1 MWYDIFTG
9 NKIDGMLIRGTH
21 MELSELTVYA
31 LEKYQI
37 REEFK
42 WQDFPGFSVLSHPQ
56 TGKWVA
62 LCMRQWDSETGT
74 EIQRCDLKCGQRSFS
89 ERGRTYLS
97 PPVRM
102 KGRNWIGIVFN
113 ETTEPDV
120 VFQLFDE
127 AVASEGKHGYTIVLG
142 SQLFGTGPVYQD
154 TALPKTA
161 PPSARGAKKTEEPGD
176 GGSIFRESALPIMR
190 GAKKTPDK
198 IIPEK
203 IRQMR
208 RMYEYGRESMESR
221 VKNFC
226 RQGMFMQDYEDDHPW
241 DFDFVCYYPTYHDLT
256 TKQLRGYFAWRS
268 AIRKGEYRP
277 IATSAAYIY
286 IYELLC
292 GIGSASP
299 EDSLHK
305 LKAFETGFLDRGCG
319 DARMRFHL
327 QKWMMEYA
335 VVCGLPVET
344 VRQYA
349 DKDQVQ
355 RDADLA
361 VLRKPADY
369 PDEAVYDALRRVSGK
384 KLEKSPVVAEGP
396 ERGIHLFAEAW
407 RNAEAGYERQG
418 SDLFTLCFGQR
429 HVRAWHPLA
438 NTVCYLNYA
447 ETFRER
453 PGSPGGDR
461 EYIFNACRTYRL
473 VNGTWEVLAY
483 EKLYF
488 DKEFLQGFLQE
499 TDLHLRR
506 YLKTG
511 RYLRENEKNAWAAP
525 YVKAVIEAD
534 RQAAIEAAR
543 PKITIDLSGLEQIR
557 RDALKTQN
565 SLLVEDDFVED
576 LVLPTAMEAEQESMS
591 WTDADWEDEEPE
603 STESAEVFP
612 EESAES
618 PAPDLPLNAFQMGI
632 LRTLLAGGEVGE
644 IIRAKHL
651 MPSIVADSI
660 NEALY
665 DEIGDMVL
673 SCDDV
678 ELSLVEDYIEELMQ
692 LLGGI

>member
-1 MWYDIFTG
+1 
-9 NKIDGMLIRGTH
+9 
-21 MELSELTVYA
+21 MELSELTAYA
-31 LEKYQI
+31 QDKYQI
-37 REEFK
+37 REEYK
-42 WQDFPGFSVLSHPQ
+42 WNDFPGFSVLSHPQ

-62 LCMRQWDSETGT
+62 LCMRQWDSEIGT
-74 EIQRCDLKCGQRSFS
+74 EIQRCDIKCGQQSLAGSRKP
-89 ERGRTYLS
+89 YLS
-97 PPVRM
+97 PPIRM

-120 VFQLFDE
+120 VFKLFDE
-127 AVASEGKHGYTIVLG
+127 AVASEGQHGYTIVLG

-154 TALPKTA
+154 TVLPISHGAGKTA
-161 PPSARGAKKTEEPGD
+161 GETP
-176 GGSIFRESALPIMR
+176 RE
-190 GAKKTPDK
+190 T
-198 IIPEK
+198 IPEK
-203 IRQMR
+203 LRQMR

-221 VKNFC
+221 VKNFY
-226 RQGMFMQDYEDDHPW
+226 RQGMFMQDYEDDYPW
-241 DFDFVCYYPTYHDLT
+241 DFVFVCYYPTYHDLT

-292 GIGSASP
+292 GIGTASP

-305 LKAFETGFLDRGCG
+305 LKAFETGFLGQGFG
-319 DARMRFHL
+319 DARMRFNP

-349 DKDQVQ
+349 DSEQVQ

-361 VLRKPADY
+361 VLMKPADY
-369 PDEAVYDALRRVSGK
+369 PDEAVYEALRRVGGK
-384 KLEKSPVVAEGP
+384 KLEKSPVVTGGP
-396 ERGIHLFAEAW
+396 ARGIHLFAEAW
-407 RNAEAGYERQG
+407 RYAEAGYERQG
-418 SDLFTLCFGQR
+418 RDLFTLCFGQR

-447 ETFRER
+447 EAFRDR

-506 YLKTG
+506 YQRTG

-565 SLLVEDDFVED
+565 SLLVEDDFAED
-576 LVLPTAMEAEQESMS
+576 LVLPTATEAEQESMA

-612 EESAES
+612 KEMAES
-618 PAPDLPLNAFQMGI
+618 PAPDLPLDGFQLGI
-632 LRTLLAGGEVGE
+632 LRTLLAGGAVGE
-644 IIRAKHL
+644 IIRAQHL

-660 NEALY
+660 NDVLY

-678 ELSLVEDYIEELMQ
+678 ELSLVEDYIEELTHM
-692 LLGGI
+692 LGGI